1 MGQAEDNL
9 EKPPTLLLPASFLSK
24 YRPAPKIKPVVETP
38 VEITPALK
46 IKPMIETPVE
56 ITHAPIESAPEKTPQ
71 IDKVDLT
78 SPVKA
83 NKAIIHAPPSVTPRT
98 APKDPKTRMEEYL
111 KSTPDVPAKV
121 LPLLDTNIKWA
132 MGSLV
137 PVFDDEEEKRWA
149 QRNTVN
155 TGSYFWQHTVRAP
168 KSTCPPLFSLRA
180 YAGQGCP

>member
-38 VEITPALK
+38 FEITPALK
-46 IKPMIETPVE
+46 IKPVVETLVE
-56 ITHAPIESAPEKTPQ
+56 ITPVPIEPAPEKTTQ
-71 IDKVDLT
+71 FDKVDLT
-78 SPVKA
+78 TPVKA
-83 NKAIIHAPPSVTPRT
+83 KKVIIHAPPTVSPRT

-111 KSTPDVPAKV
+111 ESTPDVPAKV

-155 TGSYFWQHTVRAP
+155 TGSYFWQHTVRAT

-180 YAGQGCP
+180 YPGRGRP